1 MLEIAKII
9 EELKGKSLGELL
21 REYSQDSSKERDEET
36 KPQSPEG
43 DFRAKDE
50 QAYRE
55 AVQKA
60 VN

>member
-1 MLEIAKII
+1 MLEIARVI

-21 REYSQDSSKERDEET
+21 REYSQGSSQDPAEVL

-43 DFRAKDE
+43 DFTTKDE
-50 QAYRE
+50 QGYLE

-60 VN
+60 R